1 MLLSVPH
8 PLFREI
14 QAGRF
19 QRGLDLY
26 AQVAQPSPD
35 DQRWAGYCL
44 FSLGQLLPARDLLR
58 LAQARGCDAAGLE
71 LAMVLRHLGETEEA
85 ARQLAAVPLDRLA
98 PLDRIYAQREQAA
111 AQLAAGQPRRACQG
125 LEQAWAD
132 LLALGE
138 GGAPL
143 RLGVS
148 QLLGYAHALLGHTA
162 RTTYYLDQAL
172 EEAQGVRR
180 IAPLHIR
187 AQVHLYAGN
196 LTQARQD
203 LTAAGEWLDGLPS
216 AGAHHAYIGGLTD
229 RAQGSWDAAAAHFA
243 RGASL
248 ARESSDPTNEA
259 LCELGQASV
268 WTVQGQFGRAEGHL
282 DRAAHLPA
290 TPWLGA
296 LGHLRRGAWHAA
308 QGATAQAL
316 PLLEEARQTFAS
328 LGTLREQ
335 AWADLHLGAAQLAGT
350 PGPARVALGRAQ
362 QARHA
367 LGSGAALLPELR
379 LLPAL
384 GAFLTRLPAGDPL
397 TVFLADRQ
405 AAHCVTPLS
414 LRLRTLGEAGLLVD
428 GRPQRLGMKR
438 TLELLAFLT
447 LRGAQPRSAILN
459 ALWTDDDPRR
469 ATNYLHQCRKE
480 LAELVPGLQ
489 VVHERATGHYRVQ
502 SADAP
507 LSCDVLDIQQAL
519 SGAPE
524 DEQVRAV
531 HAYVGTFLPE
541 SGSAWACEEREQL
554 EWSVICTGLELMARW
569 SEAGEYEK
577 CASLARRLLEVAP
590 SDEGLV
596 EYLVQATLQLQGRAA
611 AQRTLH
617 ELALRASRELDELPA
632 WHTRLSRTLL
642 LH

>member
-1 MLLSVPH
+1 MPH

-26 AQVAQPSPD
+26 AQIARPSPD

-58 LAQARGCDAAGLE
+58 RAQAQGCDAAGLE

-85 ARQLAAVPLDRLA
+85 ARQLAAVPLGRLA
-98 PLDRIYAQREQAA
+98 PLDRIYAQRERAA
-111 AQLAAGQPRRACQG
+111 ALLAAGPPRPAVEA
-125 LEQAWAD
+125 LEQAWAE

-138 GGAPL
+138 AGTPL
-143 RLGVS
+143 RPGVS
-148 QLLGYAHALLGHTA
+148 QLLGYAHALLGRTA
-162 RTTYYLDQAL
+162 RSAYYLEQAL
-172 EEAQGVRR
+172 GETQGVRR
-180 IAPLHIR
+180 VTPLHVR
-187 AQVHLYAGN
+187 AQVHLYAGR
-196 LTQARQD
+196 LSLARQD
-203 LTAAGEWLDGLPS
+203 LAAAQEWLGGLP
-216 AGAHHAYIGGLTD
+216 GARGHHAYLQGLTD
-229 RAQGSWDAAAAHFA
+229 RAQGGWEEAATQFA
-243 RGASL
+243 RGARL
-248 ARESSDPTNEA
+248 AEEGSDPTTEA
-259 LCELGQASV
+259 LCELGQAAV
-268 WTVQGQFGRAEGHL
+268 WTAQGQFARAGSHL
-282 DRAAHLPA
+282 GRAAHLPA

-296 LGHLRRGAWHAA
+296 LGALRRGAWHAA
-308 QGATAQAL
+308 QGQAGAAL
-316 PLLEEARQTFAS
+316 PLLEEARQTFAA

-335 AWADLHLGAAQLAGT
+335 AWADLHLGAALLAQA
-350 PGPARVALGRAQ
+350 PDLARAALERAQ

-379 LLPAL
+379 LLPVL

-405 AAHCVTPLS
+405 AARCVTPLS
-414 LRLRTLGEAGLLVD
+414 LRLRTLGPGGLLVD
-428 GRPQRLGMKR
+428 GRPQRLGMRR

-480 LAELVPGLQ
+480 LAELVPGLE
-489 VVHERATGHYRVQ
+489 VRHDRASGLYAVH

-507 LSCDVLDIQQAL
+507 LSCDVLEIQRAL

-524 DEQVRAV
+524 DEQVRAI
-531 HAYVGTFLPE
+531 HAYAGAFLPE
-541 SGSAWACEEREQL
+541 SGSAWVGEEREQL
-554 EWSVICTGLELMARW
+554 EWSVVRAGLELMARW

-617 ELALRASRELDELPA
+617 ELALRAARELDELPA
-632 WHTRLSRTLL
+632 WHGRLHRTLL
-642 LH
+642 LN